1 MVFFSFYKL
10 LLHQGIHFLSKPQR
24 YCKKKEYIYPT
35 RAQYPAM
42 DYGHQMSVL
51 SRLRGSLHRHI
62 VAQLWALEYQ
72 DMERVQVAAAFVP
85 GRHFTNCGMH
95 SE

>member
-1 MVFFSFYKL
+1 
-10 LLHQGIHFLSKPQR
+10 
-24 YCKKKEYIYPT
+24 
-35 RAQYPAM
+35 M

-85 GRHFTNCGMH
+85 GR
-95 SE
+95 